1 MVLLSI
7 YKTANTCYK
16 ELAWWEEEEGK
27 EKNALGENE
36 LESNA
41 QTAESESGH
50 ENGVN

>member
-16 ELAWWEEEEGK
+16 ELAWWEEEEDK
-27 EKNALGENE
+27 EKNALGEI
-36 LESNA
+36 NA
-41 QTAESESGH
+41 QTAESESGY